1 MPQDP
6 EPTQAEPAPSGPTP
20 PRRRLQPPPE
30 PDQPSCLPASARLL
44 DGRVAVVTGAGAGI
58 GAGIAKAL
66 AWQGAGLILV
76 DLDRPTAEATARA
89 ITEST
94 AQSTAESTAAP
105 PSPPVVLALDVTDA
119 AAPRAIADAAAPLG
133 GADILVNN
141 VGDFRPAG
149 PFLTSEPETWE
160 RMYRLNLHHVL
171 AVTHALLPGMV
182 ARRRGAI
189 LNVSSVEGMRGIPG
203 NAVYGAMKAA
213 VISFTASL
221 ASEVGQY
228 GVRVNGLAPDFT
240 DTPQTPM
247 WASTDER
254 YADHVGR
261 WVPAGRFGH
270 PRDHGDAAVFLVSDQ
285 SSWITGE
292 TLRVDGGTLASPG
305 WFRRDESHFTNLPRP
320 LR

>member
-1 MPQDP
+1 MSAMDEGT
-6 EPTQAEPAPSGPTP
+6 EPTR
-20 PRRRLQPPPE
+20 PRRLTPPPE
-30 PDQPSCLPASARLL
+30 PEQPSSLPAGCRLFT
-44 DGRVAVVTGAGAGI
+44 GQVAVVTGAALGI

-66 AWQGAGLILV
+66 AWQGARVVLV
-76 DLDRPTAEATARA
+76 DNDRAAVDATA
-89 ITEST
+89 
-94 AQSTAESTAAP
+94 AAMSQYAAVP
-105 PSPPVVLALDVTDA
+105 PDVTVVDVTEPGAPALIA
-119 AAPRAIADAAAPLG
+119 AAADRAG
-133 GADILVNN
+133 GADLLVNN

-149 PFLTSEPETWE
+149 PFLSSDPDGWD
-160 RMYRLNLHHVL
+160 RFYSLNFRHIL

-182 ARRRGAI
+182 SRQKGAI

-213 VISFTASL
+213 VIAFTASL

-228 GVRVNGLAPDFT
+228 GIRVNALAPDFT

-254 YADHVGR
+254 YADHVGK
-261 WVPAGRFGH
+261 WVPVGRFGH
-270 PRDHGDAAVFLVSDQ
+270 PRDHGDAAVFLLSDQ
-285 SSWITGE
+285 AAWITGE

-305 WFRRDESHFTNLPRP
+305 WFRRDEAHFTNLPRP